1 MSWSEMRYPLFPS
14 VGGAEIVF
22 SEAGS
27 RRPTMRAAI
36 ERFRFTEFQLIIVPS
51 LMAIVGLLTIFLAR
65 TGEASWTWGDIW
77 VSLAYVALLVGI
89 TLWFSVT
96 GFRGDQVLFPVV
108 AVLAGVGLLMIQ
120 RLQPE
125 LEAAGTDWAT
135 LAQRQVFY
143 LALGLIVL
151 WGMMTF
157 VKRLNWLRRYKYTWA
172 LLGVG
177 LMVVTMLFGQE
188 VYGARLWLDLGF
200 VVVQPGELVKVILVV
215 FLAAYLADHHD
226 LLSGHYRI
234 GPLKLPPIPY
244 LLPLVF
250 MWLMAI
256 MIVVLQND
264 LGSALLFFGI
274 FLTMLYAATG
284 RLLYVIAG
292 LTSFAVAVYLTYEMF
307 GHVATRVRNWIDPWA
322 NPLGIGY
329 QQIQGEYAFASGRLF
344 GTGLGYGQPEYI
356 PAVETDYVFAA
367 IGEEL
372 GLLGTFGI
380 LCLYMLLIA
389 RGYLIAIR
397 AISQFE
403 RMLALGVTTILALQ
417 TLIIVAGN
425 LRLIPLTGITLPFIS
440 AGGSA
445 LLTNFLIVGILLRI
459 SESKWDRR

>member
-1 MSWSEMRYPLFPS
+1 
-14 VGGAEIVF
+14 
-22 SEAGS
+22 
-27 RRPTMRAAI
+27 MRAAI
-36 ERFRFTEFQLIIVPS
+36 ERFRFTEFQLLIVPS
-51 LMAIVGLLTIFLAR
+51 LLAIVGLLTIFLAR
-65 TGEASWTWGDIW
+65 TGEATWTWADIW
-77 VSLAYVALLVGI
+77 VSLAYVGLLVGI
-89 TLWFSVT
+89 SLWFSLT

-108 AVLAGVGLLMIQ
+108 AMLAGIGLLMIQ

-125 LEAAGTDWAT
+125 LAERGGAWAS
-135 LAQRQVFY
+135 LAERQVLY
-143 LALGLIVL
+143 LALGLAVF

-157 VKRLNWLRRYKYTWA
+157 ITRLNWLRRYKYTWA

-226 LLSGHYRI
+226 LLAGHYRL

-244 LLPLVF
+244 LIPLVF
-250 MWLMAI
+250 MWLMAVL
-256 MIVVLQND
+256 IVVMQND

-292 LTSFAVAVYLTYEMF
+292 LTSFSIAVYFTYQVFDHVAV
-307 GHVATRVRNWIDPWA
+307 RVRNWINPWD
-322 NPLGIGY
+322 NPLGVGY
-329 QQIQGEYAFASGRLF
+329 QQIQGEYSMANGELF
-344 GTGLGYGQPEYI
+344 GTGLGYGQPEAI

-372 GLLGTFGI
+372 GLLGAFAI

-403 RMLALGVTTILALQ
+403 RLLAMGVTTILALQ
-417 TLIIVAGN
+417 TMIIVAGN

>member
-1 MSWSEMRYPLFPS
+1 
-14 VGGAEIVF
+14 
-22 SEAGS
+22 
-27 RRPTMRAAI
+27 MRAAL
-36 ERFRFTEFQLIIVPS
+36 ERFRFTEFQLLIVPS

-65 TGEASWTWGDIW
+65 TGETTWTWGDIW

-89 TLWFSVT
+89 SLWFSAN
-96 GFRGDQVLFPVV
+96 GFRGDQALFPIV
-108 AVLAGVGLLMIQ
+108 AMLAGVGLLMIQ
-120 RLQPE
+120 RLHPE
-125 LEAAGTDWAT
+125 LAARGGGWAN
-135 LAQRQVFY
+135 LAERQVIY
-143 LALGLIVL
+143 LALGLLLL

-157 VKRLNWLRRYKYTWA
+157 VRRLNWLRRYKYSLA
-172 LLGVG
+172 LLGVS
-177 LMVVTMLFGQE
+177 LMVITMLFGQE
-188 VYGARLWLDLGF
+188 INGARLWLNLGV

-226 LLSGHYRI
+226 LLTGHYRL

-250 MWLMAI
+250 MWFMAV
-256 MIVVLQND
+256 MIVVMQND
-264 LGSALLFFGI
+264 LGTALLFFGI
-274 FLTMLYAATG
+274 FLTMLYASTG
-284 RLLYVIAG
+284 RLLYVVVG
-292 LTSFAVAVYLTYEMF
+292 LTAFAAAVYLTYELF
-307 GHVATRVRNWIDPWA
+307 AHVAVRVRNWIDPWA

-329 QQIQGEYAFASGRLF
+329 QQIQGEYAMASGQLF
-344 GTGLGYGQPEYI
+344 GAGLGFGEPGTI
-356 PAVETDYVFAA
+356 PVVETDYIFAA

-397 AISQFE
+397 AVSQFE
-403 RMLALGVTTILALQ
+403 RLLALGVTTIIALQ
-417 TLIIVAGN
+417 TIIIVAGN

-445 LLTNFLIVGILLRI
+445 LLANFLILGILLRI